1 MTPKDIVLKHRRHV
15 ELSPGVGKD
24 VQDYAL
30 AVCDDILADL
40 HEYVS
45 GGWVSVKD
53 RLPKEGEHV
62 LVHFGRGLRPVREGY
77 ISRMTYNDKTKKD
90 FDLPLWVDATEQWDG
105 DHGYPEEHHEVTHW
119 MPLPPFDI
127 QRD

>member
-45 GGWVSVKD
+45 ESIVTRECETCKGHLLVSPRVYD
-53 RLPKEGEHV
+53 TVEKEPQTIYRCKKSERGELCLDQGCV
-62 LVHFGRGLRPVREGY
+62 PFPAACQQP
-77 ISRMTYNDKTKKD
+77 TD
-90 FDLPLWVDATEQWDG
+90 F
-105 DHGYPEEHHEVTHW
+105 EVENRKGKNG
-119 MPLPPFDI
+119 
-127 QRD
+127 Q